1 MSLFEHEDII
11 REYSTLVEIR
21 SFTTGDIVDG
31 RPQKSEVTYRLMAAI
46 LEPNYKRIEN
56 GSGFVIGDKVIY
68 FLKSE
73 SYKPKVNDTFETSG
87 QTYILKQELDN
98 SYMSDYIKF
107 LARRKV
113 DES

>member
-1 MSLFEHEDII
+1 MSVFEHKDVIK
-11 REYSTLVEIR
+11 EYSTFVEVK
-21 SFTTGDIVDG
+21 SYTTGNIVNG
-31 RPQKSEVTYRLMAAI
+31 KPQKAEVTYELMAAI
-46 LEPNYKRIEN
+46 LEPNYKRMEN

-73 SYKPKVNDTFETSG
+73 NYKPKINDTFEIEG
-87 QTYILKQELDN
+87 KIYILKQELDN

-113 DES
+113 DEP

>member
-1 MSLFEHEDII
+1 MSVFEHKDII
-11 REYSTLVEIR
+11 KEYSTLLKIN
-21 SFTTGDIVDG
+21 SYATGGIVNG
-31 RPQKSEVTYRLMAAI
+31 RPQKAKVTYELMAAI
-46 LEPNYKRIEN
+46 LEPNYKKMES

-73 SYKPKVNDTFETSG
+73 NYKPKINDTFENEG
-87 QTYILKQELDN
+87 KIYILKQELDN

-113 DES
+113 DEP